1 MKNDY
6 VFEHKF
12 KVRDY
17 ECDIQGVLNNAV
29 YQNYLEHTRHEFLLS
44 HDISFAELHERGID
58 PMVARISIDYK
69 VPLRPCDE
77 CVCRLF
83 VKKEGIKY
91 VFYQN
96 IYRLSDEKI
105 SIKAKVEAVT
115 VVNGRLSFCDEL
127 DALVTEKK

>member
-1 MKNDY
+1 MNNDF
-6 VFEHKF
+6 VFDLKF

-29 YQNYLEHTRHEFLLS
+29 YQNYLEHTRHEFLTS
-44 HDISFAELHERGID
+44 KNISFAELHSRGID

-69 VPLRPCDE
+69 IPLRPNDE
-77 CVCRLF
+77 CICRLY

-96 IYRLSDEKI
+96 IYRLSDEKL
-105 SIKAKVEAVT
+105 SIKAKVDAVV
-115 VVNGRLSFCDEL
+115 VVNGKLGFCDEL
-127 DALVTEKK
+127 DALVTE